1 MSKYII
7 DIPKTVGMLGTA
19 GSVHYTYFDG
29 IQVQT
34 IVLKGDEIE
43 ELNADYVNE
52 HFGILQDDAYN
63 AGFEEG
69 KKEAESSEAIEQ
81 AKADAFNKGMLFKEE
96 KIHDAYQRGLED
108 GKAQSE
114 RGCEGCK
121 YDANKELTY
130 PCSEC
135 SNNYKNYWTAKDDK
149 IEVGD
154 GVNGIHSKEK
164 GVVTQL
170 IGDTQ
175 VYVLWHDGSSG
186 IWGVNEV
193 TKTGRHFDIASI
205 LEEMRT

>member
-1 MSKYII
+1 MSKYVIELRPDCKVVQQICESNGQVCI
-7 DIPKTVGMLGTA
+7 DARSIQ
-19 GSVHYTYFDG
+19 YF
-29 IQVQT
+29 
-34 IVLKGDEIE
+34 E
-43 ELNADYVNE
+43 ELNSDYINE
-52 HFGILQDDAYN
+52 HFGELQQDAYDRGYKDGRN
-63 AGFEEG
+63 VTET
-69 KKEAESSEAIEQ
+69 Q
-81 AKADAFNKGMLFKEE
+81 AHD
-96 KIHDAYQRGLED
+96 DAYQRGLED

-121 YDANKELTY
+121 YDANKELTC

-135 SNNYKNYWTAKDDK
+135 SNNYKNQWTAKDDK

-205 LEEMRT
+205 LEVMRND

>member
-1 MSKYII
+1 MSKYVIELRPDCKVVQQI
-7 DIPKTVGMLGTA
+7 CESDGQLYI
-19 GSVHYTYFDG
+19 GSKSLNYF
-29 IQVQT
+29 
-34 IVLKGDEIE
+34 E
-43 ELNADYVNE
+43 ELNADYINE
-52 HFGILQDDAYN
+52 HFGSLQQDAYDRGYKDGRN
-63 AGFEEG
+63 VTET
-69 KKEAESSEAIEQ
+69 Q
-81 AKADAFNKGMLFKEE
+81 AHD
-96 KIHDAYQRGLED
+96 DAYQRGLED

-205 LEEMRT
+205 LEVMRND